1 MRWMMIGVVLGLA
14 LPATAQPQ
22 LNSKQRKR
30 DAFSE
35 LNAKRKT
42 QQGSDAG
49 LALRFF
55 DALTGD
61 PLVGAKVSAGGES
74 TRTNG
79 SGTSEVAVRSHNQT
93 TVWFGLASA
102 LCDQRC

>member
-1 MRWMMIGVVLGLA
+1 MPYWVWRCRV
-14 LPATAQPQ
+14 TAQPQ

-30 DAFSE
+30 DALSE

-61 PLVGAKVSAGGES
+61 PLVGAKVSARGES

-79 SGTSEVAVRSHNQT
+79 EGRALLKWPSDLNNREDDRTVRAQGAV
-93 TVWFGLASA
+93 
-102 LCDQRC
+102 CDQRC